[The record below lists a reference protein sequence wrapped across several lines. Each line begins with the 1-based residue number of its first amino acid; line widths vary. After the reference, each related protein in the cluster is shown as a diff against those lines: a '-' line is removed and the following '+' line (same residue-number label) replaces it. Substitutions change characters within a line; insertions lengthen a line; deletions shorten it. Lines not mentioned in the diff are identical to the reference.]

1 MPNYSQNDYKKMLQ
15 NEQISS
21 KILETLLKAREE
33 KIIDFKLIDI
43 REIYE
48 YTDASIK
55 GTDILLPTS
64 AMHLHMNLLE
74 EQKNEH
80 IILYCRTG
88 NRTGHVM
95 MILKRMG
102 FAKISHLTYGIMDY
116 RGEILRGAPLPNK
129 L

>member
-1 MPNYSQNDYKKMLQ
+1 MSKYSQNDYQKMLQ
-15 NEQISS
+15 NDQISS
-21 KILETLLKAREE
+21 QMLEALLKAREE
-33 KIIDFKLIDI
+33 KTINFKLVDI
-43 REIYE
+43 REVYE

-74 EQKNEH
+74 AQKNNH

-102 FAKISHLTYGIMDY
+102 FDKISHLTYGIMDY

>member
-1 MPNYSQNDYKKMLQ
+1 MPDYSQNDYKKMLQ

-64 AMHLHMNLLE
+64 IMHLHINILKK
-74 EQKNEH
+74 QNSH

-88 NRTGHVM
+88 NRTGHIM
-95 MILKRMG
+95 MILKKMG
-102 FAKISHLTYGIMDY
+102 FAKISHLTYGITDY
-116 RGEILRGAPLPNK
+116 KGEILRGAPIPNK